1 MINSV
6 ILVRP
11 KAEGKVE
18 FPFSL
23 LYVGTS
29 LKQAG
34 CHVEILDFHQI
45 GESPALLIEK
55 LKNGHNLMLG
65 ISALSG
71 SYLWVK
77 KLTLAIK
84 KQFPNL
90 PIIVGGHIA
99 ISYQLLLMKTGVDY
113 VCTGEGEETLPQL
126 ITHLN
131 NNLSLERVPN
141 LAFKKN
147 NQIIATPKKLSQ
159 NFILPDFSL
168 IDVEKYLIHP
178 KQDRF
183 FARDK
188 KYLARSKPADK
199 LATLMFSR
207 GCLGGCNFCYRHLP
221 GYRQGKLDWC
231 WQYLMKLYNDYEV
244 HYFRIDDELFI
255 SDQKWFDNFYH
266 KIKDEKL
273 DIMFRISGL
282 RVDMINDQLLTKL
295 KDIGCLA
302 INYGIESG
310 SQTILDKMNKHVTV
324 EQNRNAIQMTI
335 DHGMQIMAY
344 IMFGYKGETRETL
357 IETLDMLLSTD
368 INAENVSIFF
378 TLPLPGTRLYSE
390 CLAISQINDE
400 EEFLSQ
406 LYDNIK
412 NQYQRYIIQLGQLT
426 RDELNGFEK
435 KFIFLL
441 NLKKI
446 INPHN
451 PIFKIIKKIT
461 LAVADDSSLNTLF
474 ILAQKVLNKFY
485 KFFNPLPN

>member
-1 MINSV
+1 
-6 ILVRP
+6 
-11 KAEGKVE
+11 
-18 FPFSL
+18 
-23 LYVGTS
+23 
-29 LKQAG
+29 
-34 CHVEILDFHQI
+34 
-45 GESPALLIEK
+45 
-55 LKNGHNLMLG
+55 
-65 ISALSG
+65 
-71 SYLWVK
+71 
-77 KLTLAIK
+77 
-84 KQFPNL
+84 
-90 PIIVGGHIA
+90 
-99 ISYQLLLMKTGVDY
+99 
-113 VCTGEGEETLPQL
+113 
-126 ITHLN
+126 
-131 NNLSLERVPN
+131 
-141 LAFKKN
+141 
-147 NQIIATPKKLSQ
+147 
-159 NFILPDFSL
+159 
-168 IDVEKYLIHP
+168 
-178 KQDRF
+178 
-183 FARDK
+183 
-188 KYLARSKPADK
+188 
-199 LATLMFSR
+199 
-207 GCLGGCNFCYRHLP
+207 
-221 GYRQGKLDWC
+221 
-231 WQYLMKLYNDYEV
+231 
-244 HYFRIDDELFI
+244 
-255 SDQKWFDNFYH
+255 
-266 KIKDEKL
+266 
-273 DIMFRISGL
+273 
-282 RVDMINDQLLTKL
+282 
-295 KDIGCLA
+295 
-302 INYGIESG
+302 
-310 SQTILDKMNKHVTV
+310 
-324 EQNRNAIQMTI
+324 MTI